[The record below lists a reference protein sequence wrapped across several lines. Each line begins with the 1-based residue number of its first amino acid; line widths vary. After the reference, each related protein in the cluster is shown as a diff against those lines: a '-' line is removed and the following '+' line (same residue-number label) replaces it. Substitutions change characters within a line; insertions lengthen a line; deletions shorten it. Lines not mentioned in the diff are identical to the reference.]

1 VQLTAIETG
10 YPGFDAFRI
19 GKRPEIDYHAW
30 SEAIGVEMARFIRGP
45 SRAERDTGVQA
56 GSYPGCRRLAA
67 EPTDELYRLR

>member
-30 SEAIGVEMARFIRGP
+30 SEAIGVEAARIIHTGSPRG
-45 SRAERDTGVQA
+45 
-56 GSYPGCRRLAA
+56 AA
-67 EPTDELYRLR
+67 ELTDELYR